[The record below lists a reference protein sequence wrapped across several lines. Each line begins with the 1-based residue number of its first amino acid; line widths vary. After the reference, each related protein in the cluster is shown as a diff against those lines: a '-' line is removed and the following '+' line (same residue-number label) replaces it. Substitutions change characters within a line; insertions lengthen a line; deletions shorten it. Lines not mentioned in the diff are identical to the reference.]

1 MSFSKFKYPLR
12 VFYSDD
18 YAVGEGLE
26 TVTKS
31 KLLAE
36 MIKECRVPRVELV
49 APKLATE
56 VELMLVHSP
65 NYIQRVLNGETQ
77 LGECPRGQVGKVSA
91 CDAREGTRGQVGTVT
106 RGNTK
111 IHGRHAVPPLPNPI
125 EETRGQGE
133 MSGRDAVAPLPINK
147 LVRSV
152 LASTG
157 GMRDATNEALRN
169 GRSGSFSSGLH
180 HARTNAGMGFCTF
193 NGLALAALEALK
205 KVKSVGILDLDAHCG
220 GGTADILKTN
230 KKVRLADVSVC
241 SYDSWTPTAK
251 SRHFIEVVAKPKT
264 YLATVEKAL
273 KSLEGV
279 AFLIYNA
286 GMDTHEKAGGLNGI
300 TLEIIQEREMMV
312 IEWARAQN
320 VPIVFALAGG
330 YTWSGLTLKEV
341 AELHLETVRAFN
353 I

>member
-36 MIKECRVPRVELV
+36 MIKEGRVPRVELV
-49 APKLATE
+49 APKIATE
-56 VELMLVHSP
+56 DELMLIHSP
-65 NYIQRVLNGETQ
+65 DYVDDVLS
-77 LGECPRGQVGKVSA
+77 GKKKNIA
-91 CDAREGTRGQVGTVT
+91 AG
-106 RGNTK
+106 
-111 IHGRHAVPPLPNPI
+111 
-125 EETRGQGE
+125 
-133 MSGRDAVAPLPINK
+133 MSSKK
-147 LVRSV
+147 LIKSI
-152 LASTG
+152 LATTG

-180 HARTNAGMGFCTF
+180 HARTNTGMGFCTF

-205 KVKSVGILDLDAHCG
+205 KVNSVGILDLDAHCG
-220 GGTADILKTN
+220 GGTADILKSN
-230 KKVRLADVSVC
+230 KRVRLADVSVC

-251 SRHFIEVVAKPKT
+251 SRHLIQVVAKPKS

-279 AFLIYNA
+279 EFLIYNA
-286 GMDTHEKAGGLNGI
+286 GMDTHERAGGLNGI
-300 TLEIIQEREMMV
+300 TLEIIQEREMRV
-312 IEWARAQN
+312 VEWARAQN

-341 AELHLETVRAFN
+341 AELHLETVRAFVS
-353 I
+353 

>member
-1 MSFSKFKYPLR
+1 MKSSIFKRPLR
-12 VFYSDD
+12 VFYSED
-18 YAVGEGLE
+18 YTMGEGLE

-31 KLLAE
+31 KLLAK
-36 MIKECRVPRVELV
+36 MITDGKVSGVELV

-56 VELMLVHSP
+56 EELLLIHSP
-65 NYIQRVLNGETQ
+65 EYVGRVLNGETQ
-77 LGECPRGQVGKVSA
+77 LGECPRGQVGKV
-91 CDAREGTRGQVGTVT
+91 
-106 RGNTK
+106 
-111 IHGRHAVPPLPNPI
+111 
-125 EETRGQGE
+125 TRGQGVV
-133 MSGRDAVAPLPINK
+133 SGRDAVAPLPINK

-152 LASTG
+152 LATTG

-180 HARTNAGMGFCTF
+180 HARADAGMGFCTF

-205 KVKSVGILDLDAHCG
+205 KVNEVGILDLDAHCG
-220 GGTADILKTN
+220 GGTANILKTN
-230 KKVRLADVSVC
+230 KRVRLADVSVC

-251 SRHFIEVVAKPKT
+251 SRHFIQVVDKPQS
-264 YLATVEKAL
+264 YLASVRKAL
-273 KSLEGV
+273 KTLEGV
-279 AFLIYNA
+279 DFLIYNA
-286 GMDTHEKAGGLNGI
+286 GMDTHEKAGGMAGI
-300 TLEIIQEREMMV
+300 TLDVIKEREGLV
-312 IEWARAQN
+312 VEWARERK

>member
-1 MSFSKFKYPLR
+1 MKSPIFKRPLR
-12 VFYSDD
+12 VFYSED

-31 KLLAE
+31 KLLAK
-36 MIKECRVPRVELV
+36 MITDGKVSGVELV

-56 VELMLVHSP
+56 EELMLIHSP
-65 NYIQRVLNGETQ
+65 EYV
-77 LGECPRGQVGKVSA
+77 
-91 CDAREGTRGQVGTVT
+91 EGV
-106 RGNTK
+106 
-111 IHGRHAVPPLPNPI
+111 
-125 EETRGQGE
+125 
-133 MSGRDAVAPLPINK
+133 MSGK
-147 LVRSV
+147 LKN
-152 LASTG
+152 LAAGVWSKKLLKSILATTG

-180 HARTNAGMGFCTF
+180 HARADAGMGFCTF

-220 GGTADILKTN
+220 GGTANILKTN
-230 KKVRLADVSVC
+230 KRVRLADVSVC

-251 SRHFIEVVAKPKT
+251 SRHFIEVVDKPKS
-264 YLATVEKAL
+264 YLASVRKAL
-273 KSLEGV
+273 KTLEGV
-279 AFLIYNA
+279 EFLIYNA
-286 GMDTHEKAGGLNGI
+286 GMDTHEKAGGMSGI
-300 TLEIIQEREMMV
+300 TLDVIKEREALVVEWAQERK
-312 IEWARAQN
+312 

-353 I
+353 A

>member
-31 KLLAE
+31 KLLAQ
-36 MIKECRVPRVELV
+36 MIKEGRVPRVELV
-49 APKLATE
+49 APKIATEEELEAIHSREYVASVLSGAIESIAAGTWSKKLVKSILAT
-56 VELMLVHSP
+56 
-65 NYIQRVLNGETQ
+65 
-77 LGECPRGQVGKVSA
+77 
-91 CDAREGTRGQVGTVT
+91 
-106 RGNTK
+106 
-111 IHGRHAVPPLPNPI
+111 
-125 EETRGQGE
+125 
-133 MSGRDAVAPLPINK
+133 
-147 LVRSV
+147 
-152 LASTG
+152 TG

-180 HARTNAGMGFCTF
+180 HARTDAGMGFCTF

-220 GGTADILKTN
+220 GGTADILKSN
-230 KKVRLADVSVC
+230 KRVRLADVSVC

-251 SRHFIEVVAKPKT
+251 SRHFIQVVDKPKT
-264 YLATVEKAL
+264 YLATVEEAL

-279 AFLIYNA
+279 EFLIYNA
-286 GMDTHEKAGGLNGI
+286 GMDTHERAGGLKGI
-300 TLEIIQEREMMV
+300 TLEIIQEREMRV
-312 IEWARAQN
+312 VEWARAQN

>member
-36 MIKECRVPRVELV
+36 MIKEGRVPRVELV
-49 APKLATE
+49 SPKLATDE
-56 VELMLVHSP
+56 ELMLVHSP
-65 NYIQRVLNGETQ
+65 DYVDDVLS
-77 LGECPRGQVGKVSA
+77 GKKKNIA
-91 CDAREGTRGQVGTVT
+91 AG
-106 RGNTK
+106 
-111 IHGRHAVPPLPNPI
+111 
-125 EETRGQGE
+125 
-133 MSGRDAVAPLPINK
+133 MSSKK
-147 LVRSV
+147 LIKSI
-152 LASTG
+152 LATTG

-180 HARTNAGMGFCTF
+180 HARTDAGMGFCTF

-220 GGTADILKTN
+220 GGTADILKSN
-230 KKVRLADVSVC
+230 KRVRLADVSVC

-251 SRHFIEVVAKPKT
+251 SRHFIQVVAKPKT
-264 YLATVEKAL
+264 YLATVEEAL

-279 AFLIYNA
+279 EFLIYNA
-286 GMDTHEKAGGLNGI
+286 GVDTHEKAGGLNGI
-300 TLEIIQEREMMV
+300 TLEIIQEREMRV
-312 IEWARAQN
+312 VEWARAQN

-341 AELHLETVRAFN
+341 AELNLETVRAFN

>member
-1 MSFSKFKYPLR
+1 MKSPIFKRPLR
-12 VFYSDD
+12 VFYSED

-31 KLLAE
+31 KLLAK
-36 MIKECRVPRVELV
+36 MITDGKVSGVELV

-56 VELMLVHSP
+56 EELLLIHSP
-65 NYIQRVLNGETQ
+65 EYVGRVLNGETQ
-77 LGECPRGQVGKVSA
+77 LGECPRGQVGKVTRNVA
-91 CDAREGTRGQVGTVT
+91 EGHEGTRGQGDKVT
-106 RGNTK
+106 RGC
-111 IHGRHAVPPLPNPI
+111 
-125 EETRGQGE
+125 E
-133 MSGRDAVAPLPINK
+133 GRDAVAPLPINK

-152 LASTG
+152 LATTG
-157 GMRDATNEALRN
+157 GMRDATIEAFRN

-180 HARTNAGMGFCTF
+180 HARADAGMGFCTF

-220 GGTADILKTN
+220 GGTANILKTN
-230 KKVRLADVSVC
+230 KRVRLADVSVC

-251 SRHFIEVVAKPKT
+251 SRHFIEVVDKPKN
-264 YLATVEKAL
+264 YLASVRKAL
-273 KSLEGV
+273 KTLEGV
-279 AFLIYNA
+279 EFLIYNA
-286 GMDTHEKAGGLNGI
+286 GMDTHEKAGGMSGI
-300 TLEIIQEREMMV
+300 TLDVIKEREALVVEWAQERK
-312 IEWARAQN
+312 

-353 I
+353 A

>member
-1 MSFSKFKYPLR
+1 MSSSKFKYPLR

-36 MIKECRVPRVELV
+36 MIKEGRVPRVELV

-56 VELMLVHSP
+56 EELMLIHSP
-65 NYIQRVLNGETQ
+65 DYVDDVLS
-77 LGECPRGQVGKVSA
+77 GKKKNIA
-91 CDAREGTRGQVGTVT
+91 AG
-106 RGNTK
+106 
-111 IHGRHAVPPLPNPI
+111 
-125 EETRGQGE
+125 
-133 MSGRDAVAPLPINK
+133 MSSKK
-147 LVRSV
+147 LIKSI
-152 LASTG
+152 LATTG

-180 HARTNAGMGFCTF
+180 HARTDAGMGFCTF

-220 GGTADILKTN
+220 GGTADILKSN
-230 KKVRLADVSVC
+230 KRVRLADVSVC

-251 SRHFIEVVAKPKT
+251 SRHFIQVVDKPKT

-279 AFLIYNA
+279 EFLIYNA
-286 GMDTHEKAGGLNGI
+286 GMDTHERAGGLKGI
-300 TLEIIQEREMMV
+300 TLEIIQEREMRV
-312 IEWARAQN
+312 VEWARAQN

-341 AELHLETVRAFN
+341 AELHLETVRAFVN
-353 I
+353 

>member
-1 MSFSKFKYPLR
+1 MKSPIFKRPLR
-12 VFYSDD
+12 VFYSED

-31 KLLAE
+31 KLLAK
-36 MIKECRVPRVELV
+36 MITDGKMSGVELV

-56 VELMLVHSP
+56 EELLLIHSP
-65 NYIQRVLNGETQ
+65 EYVGRVLNGETQ
-77 LGECPRGQVGKVSA
+77 VGDGRGHVGKL
-91 CDAREGTRGQVGTVT
+91 ARNVAEGHEGTRGQGDKVT
-106 RGNTK
+106 RGC
-111 IHGRHAVPPLPNPI
+111 
-125 EETRGQGE
+125 E
-133 MSGRDAVAPLPINK
+133 GRDAVAPLPINK

-152 LASTG
+152 LATTG

-180 HARTNAGMGFCTF
+180 HARVDAGMGFCTF

-220 GGTADILKTN
+220 GGTANILKTN
-230 KKVRLADVSVC
+230 KRVRLADVSVC

-251 SRHFIEVVAKPKT
+251 SRHFIQVVDKPQS
-264 YLATVEKAL
+264 YLASVRKAL
-273 KSLEGV
+273 KTLEGV
-279 AFLIYNA
+279 DFLIYNA
-286 GMDTHEKAGGLNGI
+286 GMDTHEKAGGMAGI
-300 TLEIIQEREMMV
+300 TLDVIKEREGLV
-312 IEWARAQN
+312 VEWARERK

>member
-12 VFYSDD
+12 VFYSDE

-36 MIKECRVPRVELV
+36 MIKEGRVPRVELV
-49 APKLATE
+49 APKIATEEELEAIHSREYVASVLSGAIESIAAGTWSKKLVKSILAT
-56 VELMLVHSP
+56 
-65 NYIQRVLNGETQ
+65 
-77 LGECPRGQVGKVSA
+77 
-91 CDAREGTRGQVGTVT
+91 
-106 RGNTK
+106 
-111 IHGRHAVPPLPNPI
+111 
-125 EETRGQGE
+125 
-133 MSGRDAVAPLPINK
+133 
-147 LVRSV
+147 
-152 LASTG
+152 TG

-220 GGTADILKTN
+220 GGTADILKSN
-230 KKVRLADVSVC
+230 KRVRLADVSVC

-251 SRHFIEVVAKPKT
+251 SRHFIEVVAKPKS

-273 KSLEGV
+273 ESLEGV
-279 AFLIYNA
+279 EFLIYNA
-286 GMDTHEKAGGLNGI
+286 GMDTHERAGGLNGI
-300 TLEIIQEREMMV
+300 TLEIIQERELRV
-312 IEWARAQN
+312 VEWARAQN

-341 AELHLETVRAFN
+341 AELHLETVRAFVS
-353 I
+353 

>member
-1 MSFSKFKYPLR
+1 MTSLIFKHPLR
-12 VFYSDD
+12 VFYSED

-36 MIKECRVPRVELV
+36 MIKEGRVPRVELI

-56 VELMLVHSP
+56 EELMLIHSAD
-65 NYIQRVLNGETQ
+65 YVDG
-77 LGECPRGQVGKVSA
+77 V
-91 CDAREGTRGQVGTVT
+91 
-106 RGNTK
+106 
-111 IHGRHAVPPLPNPI
+111 
-125 EETRGQGE
+125 
-133 MSGRDAVAPLPINK
+133 MSGK
-147 LVRSV
+147 LKN
-152 LASTG
+152 LAAGVWSKKLLKSILATTG

-180 HARTNAGMGFCTF
+180 HARADAGMGFCTF

-205 KVKSVGILDLDAHCG
+205 KVKLVGIFDLDAHCG
-220 GGTADILKTN
+220 GGTANILKKN

-251 SRHFIEVVAKPKT
+251 SRHFIQIVDKPKS
-264 YLATVEKAL
+264 YLATVGKAL

-279 AFLIYNA
+279 EFLIYNA
-286 GMDTHEKAGGLNGI
+286 GMDTHERAGGLAGI
-300 TLEIIQEREMMV
+300 TLEIIQEREMLV
-312 IEWARAQN
+312 VEWARERN

-341 AELHLETVRAFN
+341 AELHLETVRAF
-353 I
+353 IS

>member
-1 MSFSKFKYPLR
+1 MKSLIFKYPLR

-36 MIKECRVPRVELV
+36 MIKEGRVPRVELV

-56 VELMLVHSP
+56 EELMLIHSP
-65 NYIQRVLNGETQ
+65 DYVDDVLS
-77 LGECPRGQVGKVSA
+77 GKKKNIA
-91 CDAREGTRGQVGTVT
+91 AG
-106 RGNTK
+106 
-111 IHGRHAVPPLPNPI
+111 
-125 EETRGQGE
+125 
-133 MSGRDAVAPLPINK
+133 MSSKK
-147 LVRSV
+147 LIKSI
-152 LASTG
+152 LATTG
-157 GMRDATNEALRN
+157 GMRDATIEAMRN

-180 HARTNAGMGFCTF
+180 HARTDAGMGFCTF

-220 GGTADILKTN
+220 GGTADILKSN
-230 KKVRLADVSVC
+230 KRVRLADVSVC

-251 SRHFIEVVAKPKT
+251 SRHFIQVIDKPKS

-279 AFLIYNA
+279 EFLIYNA
-286 GMDTHEKAGGLNGI
+286 GMDTHEKAGGLAGI
-300 TLEIIQEREMMV
+300 TLEIIQEREMRV
-312 IEWARAQN
+312 VEWARAQN

-341 AELHLETVRAFN
+341 AELHLETVRAFVN
-353 I
+353 

>member
-1 MSFSKFKYPLR
+1 MSSSKFKYPLR

-36 MIKECRVPRVELV
+36 MIKEGRVPRVELV
-49 APKLATE
+49 APKIATE
-56 VELMLVHSP
+56 EELMLVHSP
-65 NYIQRVLNGETQ
+65 DYVDDVLS
-77 LGECPRGQVGKVSA
+77 GKKKNIA
-91 CDAREGTRGQVGTVT
+91 AG
-106 RGNTK
+106 
-111 IHGRHAVPPLPNPI
+111 
-125 EETRGQGE
+125 
-133 MSGRDAVAPLPINK
+133 MSSKK
-147 LVRSV
+147 LIKSI
-152 LASTG
+152 LATTG

-180 HARTNAGMGFCTF
+180 HARANAGMGFCTF

-220 GGTADILKTN
+220 GGTADILKSD
-230 KKVRLADVSVC
+230 KRVRLADVSVC

-251 SRHFIEVVAKPKT
+251 SRHFIQIVVKPKT
-264 YLATVEKAL
+264 YLATVEEAL

-279 AFLIYNA
+279 EFLIYNA
-286 GMDTHEKAGGLNGI
+286 GMDTHEKAGGLKGI

-312 IEWARAQN
+312 VEWARTQN

-341 AELHLETVRAFN
+341 AELHLETVRAFVS
-353 I
+353 